1 MDYVDLSNDEE
12 YRAAMAL
19 LERSPITETAGNWDI
34 VLRAGKTWNSFE
46 QFRVEG
52 GTGMVEAIPDGA
64 VGFLRVREV
73 EFAILRRRD
82 FGRIL
87 GIAQD
92 VRRFSRGIPLLRQA
106 AELVSKSTDQE
117 LAIRHFSEL
126 TVSLSDVVTSGP
138 VPFDDADLALEPSE
152 TSIDLDTFAPP
163 RATTTEQ

>member
-1 MDYVDLSNDEE
+1 
-12 YRAAMAL
+12 MAL
-19 LERSPITETAGNWDI
+19 LERSPITATAGSWD
-34 VLRAGKTWNSFE
+34 VTLRAGKTWQSFE

-52 GTGMVEAIPDGA
+52 GTGMVDAIPEGA

-92 VRRFSRGIPLLRQA
+92 VRRLARGIPLLRQA

-126 TVSLSDVVTSGP
+126 TVSLSDVVTTGP
-138 VPFDDADLALEPSE
+138 VPFDDADLALEPPE

-163 RATTTEQ
+163 RATTAEQ

>member
-1 MDYVDLSNDEE
+1 
-12 YRAAMAL
+12 MAL
-19 LERSPITETAGNWDI
+19 LQRSSITDTTGGWD
-34 VLRAGKTWNSFE
+34 VTLRPGKTWHSFE

-52 GTGMVEAIPDGA
+52 GTGMVEAIPEGA
-64 VGFLRVREV
+64 VGFLRVRDV

-92 VRRFSRGIPLLRQA
+92 VRRLSRGIPLLRQA

-126 TVSLSDVVTSGP
+126 TVSLSDVVTTGP
-138 VPFDDADLALEPSE
+138 VPFDDADLALEPAE
-152 TSIDLDTFAPP
+152 ASIDLDTFAPP
-163 RATTTEQ
+163 RATMVEH

>member
-1 MDYVDLSNDEE
+1 
-12 YRAAMAL
+12 
-19 LERSPITETAGNWDI
+19 
-34 VLRAGKTWNSFE
+34 
-46 QFRVEG
+46 
-52 GTGMVEAIPDGA
+52 MVEAVPEGA
-64 VGFLRVREV
+64 VGFLRVKDV

-92 VRRFSRGIPLLRQA
+92 LRRLSRGIPLLRQA
-106 AELVSKSTDQE
+106 AELVAKSTDQE

-138 VPFDDADLALEPSE
+138 VPFDDADLELEPSG

-163 RATTTEQ
+163 RATMAEQ

>member
-1 MDYVDLSNDEE
+1 
-12 YRAAMAL
+12 
-19 LERSPITETAGNWDI
+19 
-34 VLRAGKTWNSFE
+34 
-46 QFRVEG
+46 
-52 GTGMVEAIPDGA
+52 MVEAIPEGS
-64 VGFLRVREV
+64 VGFLRVKDV

-92 VRRFSRGIPLLRQA
+92 VRRLSRGIPLLRQA

-138 VPFDDADLALEPSE
+138 VPFDDADLALEPSA

-163 RATTTEQ
+163 RATMAEQ